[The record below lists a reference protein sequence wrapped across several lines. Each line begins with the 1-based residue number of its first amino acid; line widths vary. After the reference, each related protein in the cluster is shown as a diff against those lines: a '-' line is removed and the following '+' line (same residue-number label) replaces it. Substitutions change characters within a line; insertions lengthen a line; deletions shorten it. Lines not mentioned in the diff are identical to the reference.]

1 MGKLWNYIVGYVVI
15 KLEGLKLEGF
25 FQLLKQ
31 NQIKASEVKRVSY
44 TEIRA
49 TLSYPAYRKLLRV
62 LENERYTVTIMDSHG
77 AKKQLDFFYKRP
89 ALWIGILV
97 CLLLLY
103 ASTFFVWEVR
113 LLPNEQMNEFA
124 ISQQLE
130 DLGVQPFMLKSQ
142 VDLKEIK
149 ESIVKQ
155 NDEVAYCNPYFKG
168 TTLMVELVKS
178 QEPPQMIDD
187 TRPKS
192 LVASKTAVVQKITS
206 LEGRTM
212 VSTGDIVRKGDELIS
227 GILVRDERVVSQV
240 SARGSVLGKVVYTA
254 SEKKENI
261 SMEQVR
267 TGEVQ
272 EVYYLQMGGVKTK
285 ISGEMTMEEPY
296 EVETSVQQ
304 TMGEN
309 TPMPMY
315 LIKESYYK
323 TQQTQNVADAAP
335 LKVELEEKA
344 FLKAQQKVPES
355 AEILGM
361 DSECTIEGDTMEV
374 KVTVYTLEEIA
385 QVQYLQ

>member
-1 MGKLWNYIVGYVVI
+1 MGKLWNYIVGYVEI

-25 FQLLKQ
+25 FDLLKQ
-31 NQIKASEVKRVSY
+31 NHMKASKVKRISY

-62 LENERYTVTIMDSHG
+62 LENERYSVAVIHSHG

-89 ALWIGILV
+89 ALWIGIFV
-97 CLLLLY
+97 CLILLY
-103 ASTFFVWEVR
+103 ASTFFVWEVK
-113 LLPNEQMNEFA
+113 LLPNDQINEFA
-124 ISQQLE
+124 IAQQIE
-130 DLGVQPFMLKSQ
+130 DMGVQPFMLKSK

-168 TTLMVELVKS
+168 TTLMVELVKAE
-178 QEPPQMIDD
+178 QPPEMIDD
-187 TRPKS
+187 TKPKS

-206 LEGRTM
+206 LEGRTV
-212 VSTGDIVRKGDELIS
+212 VSTGDVVRKGDELIS
-227 GILVRDERVVSQV
+227 GILVRDEKVVSQV

-254 SEKKENI
+254 SEKKQNI

-267 TGEVQ
+267 TGQVE
-272 EVYYLQMGGVKTK
+272 EVYYLQIGGVKTK
-285 ISGEMTMEEPY
+285 IRGEVTMEEPY
-296 EVETSVQQ
+296 EVVTSIEQK
-304 TMGEN
+304 MGEN

-315 LIKESYYK
+315 LVKEQYYK
-323 TQQTQNVADAAP
+323 TQETQKVADEAQ

-344 FLKAQQKVPES
+344 FLKAQKKVPES
-355 AEILGM
+355 AQILNM
-361 DSECTIEGDTMEV
+361 DSEVVLDGDTMEV
-374 KVTVYTLEEIA
+374 KVTIYTLEEIA